1 MILRRIESMGQL
13 AVELT
18 NARRFV
24 RWKLHTFNGEKR
36 LSKSDCTNRTSLRKL
51 FYAMDYSLYTQTGEA
66 TGRRKKVTDSKR
78 TRERGTHGCIWKSLE
93 NARSIH
99 R

>member
-24 RWKLHTFNGEKR
+24 RWKLHAFNGEKR
-36 LSKSDCTNRTSLRKL
+36 LSKSDCTNRTSLRKP
-51 FYAMDYSLYTQTGEA
+51 FYAMKYSTYTSTVKAQGPL
-66 TGRRKKVTDSKR
+66 RCDLHKVVVMSNDD
-78 TRERGTHGCIWKSLE
+78 
-93 NARSIH
+93 
-99 R
+99 